1 MIVLVY
7 EGASEDPMSQT
18 VRAIDADS
26 LDDAKALFP
35 HAVMLQMYV
44 EPTRDEPPP
53 IELMKARALPVWRF

>member
-26 LDDAKALFP
+26 LDDARARYP
-35 HAVMLQMYV
+35 HAIMVQVYI
-44 EPTRDEPPP
+44 EPEREEPPP
-53 IELMKARALPVWRF
+53 IDLMKSRAIPVWRF